1 MRSFRHRRGRILFE
15 IFGVLLVA
23 SIAGSR
29 YEVGGA
35 ITSLVAAFALASY
48 ALYRVGALLVRN
60 PALAYGDKGVEVG
73 GLMKVRDF
81 RWQQVRDI
89 RETVWKRPYIP
100 FMHWLPKE
108 RHYLEIEMNA
118 GAKVKLRSDMM
129 ELPPNG
135 VKEIIEG
142 FRAAQ
147 VSALGDR
154 GAAMARLGAKEAEQ
168 RTAPVSG
175 LQAERLQR
183 LGIGTDTTEPAS
195 PETPASAPVPNAGV
209 PQRAV
214 FGRKVS

>member
-1 MRSFRHRRGRILFE
+1 MRSFRHRRGRIVFE
-15 IFGVLLVA
+15 ILGVLLIA
-23 SIAGSR
+23 SLAGSR
-29 YEVGGA
+29 WEVGGA
-35 ITSLVAAFALASY
+35 ITSLAVAVVLASY
-48 ALYRVGALLVRN
+48 ALYRVGALFVRN
-60 PALAYGDKGVEVG
+60 PALAYGSNGVEVG
-73 GLMKVRDF
+73 GFLKVRDY

-100 FMHWLPKE
+100 FMHWLPKK
-108 RHYLEIEMNA
+108 RHYLEIETNDA
-118 GAKVKLRSDMM
+118 GKVKLRSDMM

-154 GAAMARLGAKEAEQ
+154 GAAMARLGAKESEQ
-168 RTAPVSG
+168 RSTPVSG

-183 LGIGTDTTEPAS
+183 LGIGTESAEPAAA
-195 PETPASAPVPNAGV
+195 EAPAEESV
-209 PQRAV
+209 PQAGMPHRPV

>member
-1 MRSFRHRRGRILFE
+1 MRSFRHRRGRITFE
-15 IFGVLLVA
+15 IVGVLLVA

-35 ITSLVAAFALASY
+35 ITSLVAAFALTSY

-60 PALAYGDKGVEVG
+60 PALAYGDKGVQVG
-73 GLMKVRDF
+73 GLFYVRDY
-81 RWQQVRDI
+81 RWQQIRDI

-108 RHYLEIEMNA
+108 RYYLEIETSDA
-118 GAKVKLRSDMM
+118 AKVKLRSDMM

-135 VKEIIEG
+135 VKQIIES

-147 VSALGDR
+147 ISALGDR

-168 RTAPVSG
+168 RPAPVSG
-175 LQAERLQR
+175 VQAERLQR
-183 LGIGTDTTEPAS
+183 LGIGHDAAEAPSAD
-195 PETPASAPVPNAGV
+195 TPASAPMSHGGM
-209 PQRAV
+209 PQRPV
-214 FGRKVS
+214 FGRNAS